1 MKSIKFRILL
11 FFGVAMT
18 LLLAVFGAV
27 LYQDISKTV
36 IPLTEDM
43 SAQIVQARSQEV
55 SNWLVGHLDQV
66 RLLANQSSFRAWDMA
81 AMEAYLD
88 DHGRFLHP
96 DHEMIFIADTT
107 GEYYTTGGH
116 RGNIGHRDYFKDI
129 VHGGKEYAISEAMI
143 SNSTSNPIITIA
155 YAVKGD
161 NGRLRG
167 IVAATVELH
176 TLSQIASDTK
186 LARTGYGIIIDGTGL
201 VIGHPDQSVN
211 MKLNLLKADEQGY
224 TGFDE
229 VARDIIQGRSGI
241 KRVTYPNKSVS
252 MNIYAPIPGTDGFGL
267 SVSVPVNELLESASG
282 IMRRTVIL
290 LGIVVGL
297 MLLVAY
303 FLAESISRPIIQLAS
318 DIETVAAGDLT
329 VKVEMKNKDELGSMA
344 MSFNVMAENLGTMIQ
359 EIREVVMRASASSQ
373 QLSAA
378 SQENAAA
385 SEEVSATIGHLAS
398 SVEQMAEN
406 AGDMA
411 EKADSIKGL
420 SDSGKEQMVLTA
432 RSMEGIQVSSDESKN
447 VMHELSDAIG
457 QINAI
462 VDLISDVAEQ
472 TNLLALNAAIEAA
485 RAGEHGRG
493 FAVVADEVRK
503 LAEMTQGSVG
513 NIRNIVG
520 KVSEEAKQA
529 VAVFDASNAEI
540 IQGVE
545 RLARTQSDFD
555 GIIENLSA
563 VTPMIDQVAKAS
575 IGIREGAMGIA
586 ASSEEQSASM
596 EEIASTAESL
606 ASLGQTLE
614 ALIAHF
620 KLGEHSV

>member
-1 MKSIKFRILL
+1 MKSIKSRLLL

-18 LLLAVFGAV
+18 LLLAVFGVV

-55 SNWLVGHLDQV
+55 GNWLAGHLDQV
-66 RLLANQSSFRAWDMA
+66 RLLASQSIFRTWDVA

-107 GEYYTTGGH
+107 GTYYTTGGH

-129 VHGGKEYAISEAMI
+129 VHGGKEHAISEAMI

-155 YAVKGD
+155 YAVKDD

-176 TLSQIASDTK
+176 TLSRIASDTK
-186 LARTGYGIIIDGTGL
+186 LARTGYGIITDGTGL
-201 VIGHPDQSVN
+201 VIGHPNENIN
-211 MKLNLLKADEQGY
+211 MKLNLLDSEKQGY
-224 TGFDE
+224 IGFDE
-229 VARDIIQGRSGI
+229 VARDMIQGRKGI
-241 KRVTYPNKSVS
+241 KRVTYPNKSVYV
-252 MNIYAPIPGTDGFGL
+252 NIYAPIPGADGFGL
-267 SVSVPVNELLESASG
+267 SVSVPLHELLESARG
-282 IMRRTVIL
+282 IMRRTAIL
-290 LGIVVGL
+290 LCIAIGL

-303 FLAESISRPIIQLAS
+303 YLAESVSRPIVQLAN

-329 VKVEMKNKDELGSMA
+329 VKVDIKTKDEVGSMA
-344 MSFNVMAENLGTMIQ
+344 TSFNLMAENLRNMIQ
-359 EIREVVMRASASSQ
+359 EIKEVVVKSSASSQ

-385 SEEVSATIGHLAS
+385 SEEVSATIGYLAS
-398 SVEQMAEN
+398 SVEQLAEN
-406 AGDMA
+406 AGNMA
-411 EKADSIKGL
+411 DKADSIKSL
-420 SDSGKEQMVLTA
+420 SDSGREQMVLTA
-432 RSMEGIQVSSDESKN
+432 HSMEGIQVSSEKSKD
-447 VMHELSDAIG
+447 VMRELSDAIS
-457 QINAI
+457 QINDI

-520 KVSEEAKQA
+520 QVSKEARQA

-540 IQGVE
+540 AKGVD
-545 RLARTQSDFD
+545 RLAGTQADFE
-555 GIIENLSA
+555 GIIENLGA
-563 VTPMIDQVAKAS
+563 VVPMIDQVAKAS
-575 IGIREGAMGIA
+575 MEIRDGATGIA

-606 ASLGQTLE
+606 ARLGQTLE
-614 ALIAHF
+614 ALIAGF
-620 KLGEHSV
+620 KVGEHSA